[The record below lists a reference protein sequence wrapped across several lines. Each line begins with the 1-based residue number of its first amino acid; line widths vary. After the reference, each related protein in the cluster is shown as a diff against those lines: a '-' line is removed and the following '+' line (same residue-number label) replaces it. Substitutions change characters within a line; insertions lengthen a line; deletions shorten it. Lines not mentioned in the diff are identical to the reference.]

1 MQLRSRLSHAAAKVE
16 RRRYSRDSQSKSP
29 LQSVQEVVSGDTQ
42 ASNGSKKPND
52 SPEGTTIS
60 APDPP
65 GSYTL
70 NQSNSTHVSA
80 PQASNKKLLPTP
92 KLAPPVDIV
101 SNGENGKRRHPNP
114 NERLQP
120 PRRNPPPYHRRYH
133 SQQEFGNSKLYPDYP
148 GTPPFRPPTYSAAA
162 QNNNGASD
170 FQSNSQ
176 NSSMEQDAIETL
188 LFMSSP
194 ANSDFRP
201 RLRQRQDAISKSIDS
216 SMGSNSSGAASSRP
230 FGFNF
235 EIPVLN
241 SQSRYNGLE
250 AQAGDEID
258 RMLDQMDD
266 SDSEDERRFVPS
278 HTRSRTLH

>member
-1 MQLRSRLSHAAAKVE
+1 M
-16 RRRYSRDSQSKSP
+16 
-29 LQSVQEVVSGDTQ
+29 QSVPEGVSG
-42 ASNGSKKPND
+42 AHSSKKPND

-65 GSYTL
+65 VGNYISH
-70 NQSNSTHVSA
+70 QSNDTQIA
-80 PQASNKKLLPTP
+80 PQANSKQPAAP
-92 KLAPPVDIV
+92 KLAHPVDIV
-101 SNGENGKRRHPNP
+101 SNGGNSRRRHPNP
-114 NERLQP
+114 SERIQP
-120 PRRNPPPYHRRYH
+120 PRRNPAPYHRRYH
-133 SQQEFGNSKLYPDYP
+133 SQQEFGNSKLYSGYP
-148 GTPPFRPPTYSAAA
+148 GTPTFRHPIYSAGPN
-162 QNNNGASD
+162 NNNGSSD
-170 FQSNSQ
+170 FQSNSQNSQ

-201 RLRQRQDAISKSIDS
+201 GVRQRQDAISKSIDS
-216 SMGSNSSGAASSRP
+216 SMGSTSSGTGSSQP

-235 EIPVLN
+235 SIPVLN
-241 SQSRYNGLE
+241 SQPRYNGLE

-278 HTRSRTLH
+278 HSRSRTLH